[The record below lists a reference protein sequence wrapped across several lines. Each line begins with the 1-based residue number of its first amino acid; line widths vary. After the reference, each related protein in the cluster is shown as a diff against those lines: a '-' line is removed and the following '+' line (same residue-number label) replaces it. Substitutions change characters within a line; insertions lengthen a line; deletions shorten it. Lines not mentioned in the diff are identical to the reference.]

1 MTGSRRF
8 ITLNRASEWRR
19 GLLSGLK
26 ISGNSIVPENENV
39 TSAVFIS
46 GSVDSSEHDFFWRS
60 FLVEAALPENMIM
73 RVSAYSANTTRA
85 ETDGS
90 PVELDGYLRSG
101 AASPEEK
108 LRRLERLFR
117 PICSGRTE
125 GPLNLRGRY
134 IWIKLDFVMLDRRAL
149 RLDKIRLLLKSES
162 MMDYLPEVYRTADG
176 ENGFLTRFLSIF
188 DSIFFDMDDRIGALS
203 DSLDYRA
210 AEGDLLRYLA
220 EWVNVEDTA
229 YLSDE
234 ALRRRIGRAVSER
247 GLTGTVNGLIGWIK
261 DEYGVNPNII
271 EHYSVRKM
279 VREGKDK
286 DVYRRLFGDDPH
298 KFFILL
304 PENVFAD
311 THEAN
316 IFMDK
321 LKRRIPANTVAEVV
335 TLQKSVILGR
345 HTYLG
350 VNSVLGGYSE
360 ARADSSGRMSH
371 HLILGGEDNEQ
382 R

>member
-26 ISGNSIVPENENV
+26 ISGNSIVPENGDI

-46 GSVDSSEHDFFWRS
+46 GSIDSSEHNFFWKS
-60 FLVEAALPENMIM
+60 FRIEAALPENMIL
-73 RVSAYSANTTRA
+73 RVSAYSANTARA
-85 ETDGS
+85 EIDGS
-90 PVELDGYLRSG
+90 SVEIDGYLRSG

-108 LRRLERLFR
+108 LLRLNSLFK

-125 GPLNLRGRY
+125 GPVNLRGRY
-134 IWIKLDFVMLDRRAL
+134 LWIRLDFVMLDQRAL
-149 RLDKIRLLLKSES
+149 RLDKIKLLLKSES
-162 MMDYLPEVYRTADG
+162 MMEYLPEIYRTADG

-188 DSIFFDMDDRIGALS
+188 DSIFFDLDDRIGSLC
-203 DSLDYRA
+203 DCLDYRI
-210 AEGDLLRYLA
+210 AEGKLLRYLA
-220 EWVNVEDTA
+220 EWVNVEDAA
-229 YLSDE
+229 YLSDGT
-234 ALRRRIGRAVSER
+234 LRRRIGKAVSES
-247 GLTGTVNGLIGWIK
+247 GMTGTVNGLACWIE
-261 DEYGVNPNII
+261 DEYGVKPNII

-279 VREGKDK
+279 VREGKDREL
-286 DVYRRLFGDDPH
+286 YRRLFGDDPH
-298 KFFILL
+298 KFFVLL
-304 PENVFAD
+304 PENVFAN

-316 IFMDK
+316 IFMSR
-321 LKRRIPANTVAEVV
+321 LKRRIPANTAAEVV

-360 ARADSSGRMSH
+360 AKADSAGRISH
-371 HLILGGEDNEQ
+371 HLILGGEGNEQ